1 MKSDYLKFWRVVR
14 YYIKAKYGLTESDLD
29 ILLFLYSEGYFTKD
43 KFSEFDNLISWN
55 KNRFEDLRQAGW
67 IEVFRKRDVAKK
79 KKAIYQLSFKGN
91 NVVKE
96 IYNKLNGEE
105 IPTSLSQNPMYDRN
119 ASFNDK
125 VYRHFIKLM
134 NLSLQKTRRGSV
146 EEA

>member
-14 YYIKAKYGLTESDLD
+14 YYIKAKHGLTESDLD
-29 ILLFLYSEGYFTKD
+29 ILLFLSSEGYFDKD

-67 IEVFRKRDVAKK
+67 IEVFRKRDVSKK
-79 KKAIYQLSFKGN
+79 KKALYQLSYKAK
-91 NVVKE
+91 NVINE
-96 IYNKLNGEE
+96 IYSKLNGDE

-134 NLSLQKTRRGSV
+134 NLYVQKTRRGSV
-146 EEA
+146 EEI

>member
-14 YYIKAKYGLTESDLD
+14 YYIKAKHGLTEADLD
-29 ILLFLYSEGYFTKD
+29 ILLFLNSEGYFGKD
-43 KFSEFDNLISWN
+43 KFSEFDSLMSWN

-67 IEVFRKRDVAKK
+67 IERFRKREIAQKT
-79 KKAIYQLSFKGN
+79 KALYQLSYKAK
-91 NVVKE
+91 NVINE
-96 IYNKLNGEE
+96 IYSKLNGDE

-134 NLSLQKTRRGSV
+134 NLYVQKTRRGSV
-146 EEA
+146 EEI

>member
-14 YYIKAKYGLTESDLD
+14 YYIKAKHGLTESDLD
-29 ILLFLYSEGYFTKD
+29 ILLFLYSEGYFDKD

-67 IEVFRKRDVAKK
+67 IEVFRKRDVSKK
-79 KKAIYQLSFKGN
+79 KKALYQLSYKAK
-91 NVVKE
+91 NVINE
-96 IYNKLNGEE
+96 IYSKLNGDE

-134 NLSLQKTRRGSV
+134 NHYVQKTRRGSV
-146 EEA
+146 EEI

>member
-14 YYIKAKYGLTESDLD
+14 YYIKAKHGLTEADLD
-29 ILLFLYSEGYFTKD
+29 ILLFLSSEGYFDKD
-43 KFSEFDNLISWN
+43 KFADFDSLISWN

-67 IEVFRKRDVAKK
+67 IEVFRKRDVSKK
-79 KKAIYQLSFKGN
+79 KKAIYQLSYKSK
-91 NVVKE
+91 NVIKE
-96 IYNKLNGEE
+96 IYSKLNGDE

-134 NLSLQKTRRGSV
+134 NLSLQKQRRGSV
-146 EEA
+146 EEI

>member
-14 YYIKAKYGLTESDLD
+14 YYIKAKHGLTESDLD
-29 ILLFLYSEGYFTKD
+29 ILLFLYSEGYFDKD

-67 IEVFRKRDVAKK
+67 IEVFRKRDVSKK

-105 IPTSLSQNPMYDRN
+105 IPTSLAHNPMYDRN

-146 EEA
+146 EDI

>member
-14 YYIKAKYGLTESDLD
+14 YYIKAKHGLTESDLD
-29 ILLFLYSEGYFTKD
+29 ILLFLYSEGYFDKD

-67 IEVFRKRDVAKK
+67 IEVFRKRDVSKK
-79 KKAIYQLSFKGN
+79 KKALYQLSYKAK
-91 NVVKE
+91 NVINE
-96 IYNKLNGEE
+96 IYSKLNGDE

-134 NLSLQKTRRGSV
+134 NLYVQKTRRGSV
-146 EEA
+146 EEI